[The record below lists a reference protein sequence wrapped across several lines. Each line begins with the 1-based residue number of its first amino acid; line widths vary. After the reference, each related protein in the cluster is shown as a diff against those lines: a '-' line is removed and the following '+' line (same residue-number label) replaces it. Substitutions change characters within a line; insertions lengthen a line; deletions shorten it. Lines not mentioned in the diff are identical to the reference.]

1 MLKRDFVRR
10 LNRWIMI
17 LILIFVVSLGVYFY
31 MSFTYQVNAI
41 RTSITI
47 IQETFTNET
56 GLLTSIRNNLTQAT
70 FIFIAQLLTFI
81 IAVFALILSIG
92 YTTKRYLVEK
102 RNALVDS
109 LTQLYNK
116 KAILFHLRQEL
127 LRSER
132 YGHPT
137 TVAILDLD
145 YFKRYNDTNG
155 HVAGDNL
162 LKRIGRILHE
172 SVREYDEVG
181 RFGGEE
187 FIIVFPETHIKDAA
201 LVCERIRQ
209 TVASTRFLGQH
220 NMPNKKITISVG
232 LAEIKGKKR
241 IKQNT
246 ILARADEFLY
256 KAKQTGRNQVLYKK

>member
-10 LNRWIMI
+10 LNRGII
-17 LILIFVVSLGVYFY
+17 IFFLIFVVFLGVYFFI
-31 MSFTYQVNAI
+31 SFTTQVSAI

-56 GLLTSIRNNLTQAT
+56 GLLTSIRNNLTQAN
-70 FIFIAQLLTFI
+70 FLFIAQLIIFI
-81 IAVFALILSIG
+81 IAVFGLLGSIW
-92 YTTKRYLVEK
+92 YTTRRYLVEK
-102 RNALVDS
+102 KNALVDS

-187 FIIVFPETHIKDAA
+187 FIIVFPETYVKDAA
-201 LVCERIRQ
+201 VVCERIRKIIEE
-209 TVASTRFLGQH
+209 TRFVGQQ

-232 LAEIKGKKR
+232 LAEIKGKKK

-246 ILARADEFLY
+246 ILRKADEFLY